1 MGCMIDHLQAD
12 HRVRVLREFSDVH
25 GMRHGAGES
34 GIIRTM
40 DLDWGRQEI
49 VIEWERNGTT
59 EKLVFALAAKE
70 GPRNGHMREFFE
82 MNEHVPLPK
91 ARASAAQRMA
101 PAEPPPLVEGPVTDT
116 AQTRDALARISALA
130 AHGRLDEAETQIR
143 IVLDGQDPFGGRLQQ
158 LAEKMVGIAVAHAG
172 EPDRTVFDWARQR
185 AIDLWYAWGSGATS
199 GGEGAAR
206 MVYISAAEERLA
218 ECERPRG

>member
-1 MGCMIDHLQAD
+1 MGCVIDHLQAN
-12 HRVRVLREFSDVH
+12 HRVRVLRDFSDVH
-25 GMRHGAGES
+25 GVRHGAGES

-49 VIEWERNGTT
+49 VIEWERNGAA
-59 EKLVFALAAKE
+59 EKLFFALAAKE

-82 MNEHVPLPK
+82 MNEYVPRPN
-91 ARASAAQRMA
+91 ARPSAARRVV
-101 PAEPPPLVEGPVTDT
+101 PAEAPPSVESPVADP

-130 AHGRLDEAETQIR
+130 VHRRLDEAEEQIR

-158 LAEKMVGIAVAHAG
+158 LAEEMVGIAVAHASD
-172 EPDRTVFDWARQR
+172 PDRTVFEWARQR

-218 ECERPRG
+218 ECERQRG